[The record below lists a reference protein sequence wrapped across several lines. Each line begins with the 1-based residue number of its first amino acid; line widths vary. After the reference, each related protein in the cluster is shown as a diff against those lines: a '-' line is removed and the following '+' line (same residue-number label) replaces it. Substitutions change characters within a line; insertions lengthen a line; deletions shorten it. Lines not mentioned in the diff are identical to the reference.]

1 MSSVIVPIRRLAAS
15 LYELP
20 VTGSRL
26 AGLEGFRAYAAFL
39 IFLVH
44 YCDSYSTRILGIDP
58 NSLRL
63 STVPDVWAGVIF
75 YFFASHYGVDLF
87 FFLSG
92 FLICRLL
99 LRPDF
104 DYRRFLV
111 GRIARIYP
119 AFVLSL
125 VVWACMRI
133 AVQQWYPLDPVQLA
147 GNLLFLNAVPAFG
160 VKPYNAVTWSLFFEF
175 VFYVTFPVIVWG
187 ARRKRRVTP
196 ARIAVFAAVFML
208 LALQMGAFFIRFL
221 MFFGGAFLAA
231 LPERAR
237 RTLAGCVA
245 DGVAVTL
252 YLFSTMLFA
261 LWLDYAS
268 FIPIFIATTALVV
281 VKVIHGEGFLG
292 RWFAWTPFR
301 YFGNISYSFY
311 LMHGLGIEITM
322 NFYGDELLRLGG
334 LVYLVT
340 TFTMSLAIGLVS
352 ATALYVA
359 AEKPYFT
366 WRTMCRSGSAASY
379 AAADRPA
386 AKWRIHTPGPSTGG
400 DRRRI

>member
-1 MSSVIVPIRRLAAS
+1 VSNAIVRIQRLAAS

-20 VTGSRL
+20 ATGSRL
-26 AGLEGFRAYAAFL
+26 TAVEGFRAYAAFL

-44 YCDSYSTRILGIDP
+44 YCDSYATRILGVDP

-63 STVPDVWAGVIF
+63 STVPDLWTGVIF
-75 YFFASHYGVDLF
+75 YLFASHYGVDLF

-119 AFVLSL
+119 AFALSL

-133 AVQQWYPLDPVQLA
+133 AVQQWYSLDPVQLA

-160 VKPYNAVTWSLFFEF
+160 VKPYNSVTWSLFFEF
-175 VFYVTFPVIVWG
+175 VFYLTFPVIVWG
-187 ARRKRRVTP
+187 ARRKHRVTP
-196 ARIAVFAAVFML
+196 ARIAVFAAIFMP
-208 LALQMGAFFIRFL
+208 LALQMGTFFIRFL
-221 MFFGGAFLAA
+221 MFFGGAVLAV
-231 LPERAR
+231 LPERTGRALAR
-237 RTLAGCVA
+237 CVA
-245 DGVAVTL
+245 DGAAVAL
-252 YLFSTMLFA
+252 YLLSTLLFA

-281 VKVIHGEGFLG
+281 VKVIHGEGVLR

-322 NFYGDELLRLGG
+322 NFYGKELLRLGG
-334 LVYLVT
+334 PLYLIT
-340 TFTMSLAIGLVS
+340 TFATSLAIGLVS
-352 ATALYVA
+352 ATALFLA
-359 AEKPYFT
+359 AERPYFT
-366 WRTMCRSGSAASY
+366 WRAVCRKASTGSY
-379 AAADRPA
+379 AAADRAA
-386 AKWRIHTPGPSTGG
+386 AK
-400 DRRRI
+400 

>member
-1 MSSVIVPIRRLAAS
+1 VSSAIVRIQRLAAS

-20 VTGSRL
+20 ATGSRL
-26 AGLEGFRAYAAFL
+26 PAVEGFRGYAAFL

-44 YCDSYSTRILGIDP
+44 YCDSYATRILGVDP

-63 STVPDVWAGVIF
+63 STVPDVWTGVIF

-119 AFVLSL
+119 AFALSL

-133 AVQQWYPLDPVQLA
+133 AVQQWYSLDPVQLA

-160 VKPYNAVTWSLFFEF
+160 VKPYNSVTWSLFFEF
-175 VFYVTFPVIVWG
+175 VFYLTFPAIVWG
-187 ARRKRRVTP
+187 ARRKHRVTP
-196 ARIAVFAAVFML
+196 ARIAIFAAVFMP
-208 LALQMGAFFIRFL
+208 LALQMGMFFIRFL
-221 MFFGGAFLAA
+221 MFFGGAALAI
-231 LPERAR
+231 LPERTGRALAR
-237 RTLAGCVA
+237 GVTDGAAVA
-245 DGVAVTL
+245 L
-252 YLFSTMLFA
+252 YLLSTLLFA

-268 FIPIFIATTALVV
+268 FIPIFIATAALVV
-281 VKVIHGEGFLG
+281 VKVIHGEGVFG

-322 NFYGDELLRLGG
+322 NLYGKELLRLGG
-334 LVYLVT
+334 PLYLFT
-340 TFTMSLAIGLVS
+340 TFATSLAIGLVS
-352 ATALYVA
+352 ATALFLA
-359 AEKPYFT
+359 AERPYFT
-366 WRTMCRSGSAASY
+366 WRAVCRKSSAGNY
-379 AAADRPA
+379 AAAARA
-386 AKWRIHTPGPSTGG
+386 TAK
-400 DRRRI
+400 